1 MTVNF
6 SCLKLGTGEQLI
18 YAGFGSKWL
27 ICKKTI
33 IMGRKGCK
41 MRYCKTQILGTFKL
55 PSIFP
60 LFSVFQK
67 EWMKWNIAECN
78 PYKNKVYPNIV
89 MYIAALIKNYI
100 RVWNHLIGNWQH
112 LNWHRKRCAWSIFSS
127 KDAALARNTHK
138 LKPILYVCHISTIC
152 SVNRSVLVIMSLGFH
167 FGSIHLEEAMT

>member
-1 MTVNF
+1 M
-6 SCLKLGTGEQLI
+6 LDLGQNDLF
-18 YAGFGSKWL
+18 A
-27 ICKKTI
+27 KKTI

-67 EWMKWNIAECN
+67 ERMKWNIAECN

-112 LNWHRKRCAWSIFSS
+112 LNWHTEKGVLGQYFLPKMLLWLEIH
-127 KDAALARNTHK
+127 THK